1 MDGDATNGWR
11 GGPVQIYLVAFFFSF
26 PIQRA
31 RPFFLVT
38 KNIHLLIAAAVLA
51 PIAVKLPSVGGKP
64 IHLVPS
70 DFLLVLLPLII
81 ALIGLKRGVRI
92 SARLKSVI
100 AWTSILVLYAVAL
113 AVLSGMREGSLVTL
127 FSCFKFIKPFILFV
141 LFLALFSSLRN
152 LRSMVEIYLFVCVVC
167 IAILIIGSARTS
179 GFPICRWGGDFLGL
193 EVYGFPNSSA
203 SFMVLQAG
211 LILAGT
217 FFVRS
222 RSLRWLLIIS
232 FVLCDGL
239 VIMSM
244 SRASTASL
252 LATLGTFFTLLPLF
266 HRMKKTQLILRSLVA
281 LLLMVGLAVFLV
293 DVLKNTGQ
301 LMDIYE
307 ALLRRVE
314 KINQG
319 VDPFAGR
326 SIIWQDCLNLIA
338 DRPVFGYMFESFS
351 KYGTHDTP
359 HNQYLEIFFKIGII
373 GFILCVIA
381 FFTVIT
387 KVVGGSRLSTSD
399 LGGRLMQVGF
409 FAGLAG
415 LLLGNI
421 SQPNFSFSLTGNALA
436 FWFAYF
442 LVLNERSRRQA
453 TTIDESRSSPS
464 VRI

>member
-1 MDGDATNGWR
+1 
-11 GGPVQIYLVAFFFSF
+11 
-26 PIQRA
+26 
-31 RPFFLVT
+31 VT

-70 DFLLVLLPLII
+70 DFLLVLLPLIT
-81 ALIGLKRGVRI
+81 AVIGLKRGVRI

-127 FSCFKFIKPFILFV
+127 LSCFKFIKPFILFV

-152 LRSMVEIYLFVCVVC
+152 LRSMVEIYLFVCVIC
-167 IAILIIGSARTS
+167 TAILLIGSVRTS

-193 EVYGFPNSSA
+193 DVYGFPNSSA
-203 SFMVLQAG
+203 SFMVLQAS
-211 LILAGT
+211 LILAGI

-232 FVLCDGL
+232 FVLCLGL
-239 VIMSM
+239 VVMSM

-281 LLLMVGLAVFLV
+281 LLLMLGLAVFLV
-293 DVLKNTGQ
+293 DMLNTGR

-307 ALLRRVE
+307 VLLRRVE

-326 SIIWQDCLNLIA
+326 SIIWQDCINLIA
-338 DRPVFGYMFESFS
+338 DRPVFGYMFDSFS

-359 HNQYLEIFFKIGII
+359 HNQYLEIFFKIGTI
-373 GFILCVIA
+373 GFVLCVIA
-381 FFTVIT
+381 FFAVTT
-387 KVVGGSRLSTSD
+387 KVIAGLRFSSSD
-399 LGGRLMQVGF
+399 LGVRLMQVGF
-409 FAGLAG
+409 FAGLVG

-442 LVLNERSRRQA
+442 LVLNERSQRQGPRRA
-453 TTIDESRSSPS
+453 GDVLPRPS
-464 VRI
+464 GFDGMKRPTLEA